1 MKYFYLSLFDYNINI
16 KACNMISFII
26 IPFLFLFT
34 ILVIVS
40 NKIMKRLLREL
51 NIDDDWYGFCLLGDN
66 HFINR
71 NIYTIFTSIVILF
84 FIYTLYLIKKS
95 GKNKVMPINIRHFN
109 EEKTHIDINN
119 YPPDPYFHDPYDD
132 LSKPASP
139 VYKRVIS
146 HTIVKPQSPLYNYTI
161 LKPPSP
167 QNSKSNDF
175 WEQNLNSYDSYD
187 SV

>member
-1 MKYFYLSLFDYNINI
+1 
-16 KACNMISFII
+16 MISIII

-34 ILVIVS
+34 TIILVS
-40 NKIMKRLLREL
+40 NRVMKRLLREI
-51 NIDDDWYGFCLLGDN
+51 NINDDWYGFCFLGDN

-84 FIYTLYLIKKS
+84 FIYTVFLIKNS
-95 GKNKVMPINIRHFN
+95 GKNKVMPIIITYFN
-109 EEKTHIDINN
+109 EEKKTHIDIN
-119 YPPDPYFHDPYDD
+119 YEDPYDD

-139 VYKRVIS
+139 VHRRVYN
-146 HTIVKPQSPLYNYTI
+146 HTIVKPQSPSYTHTI

-175 WEQNLNSYDSYD
+175 WENNLHSYD

>member
-1 MKYFYLSLFDYNINI
+1 M
-16 KACNMISFII
+16 
-26 IPFLFLFT
+26 
-34 ILVIVS
+34 
-40 NKIMKRLLREL
+40 
-51 NIDDDWYGFCLLGDN
+51 
-66 HFINR
+66 R
-71 NIYTIFTSIVILF
+71 N
-84 FIYTLYLIKKS
+84 
-95 GKNKVMPINIRHFN
+95 NKVMPIIIEHFN
-109 EEKTHIDINN
+109 EEKKTHIDIN
-119 YPPDPYFHDPYDD
+119 YEDPFDD